1 MSKKN
6 ERWLASICGTTLAL
20 SSVLPILAGCD
31 RGASDEIG
39 AARKFSEAVVRNDQ
53 TGRDSMIATA
63 KFKEYFDNAY
73 VGHDMRIW
81 FGTFYDY
88 KEGHFSGTSSADVE
102 RDLKPDLQ
110 GALIDTTEIEETGMV
125 KVKPKDPSEDAA
137 FFWMVH
143 QRGKPWRVAV
153 VTKGE
158 TKVNFK

>member
-6 ERWLASICGTTLAL
+6 GRLLVSICGWPLVLSAL
-20 SSVLPILAGCD
+20 TPFLMSCD

-39 AARKFSEAVVRNDQ
+39 AARKFAEAVVRNNAKE
-53 TGRDSMIATA
+53 RDTMIATP
-63 KFKEYFDNAY
+63 KFKEYFDNEY
-73 VGHDMRIW
+73 VGHDMRMW

-88 KEGHFSGTSSADVE
+88 KEGHFKGSTSADVD
-102 RDLKPDLQ
+102 RDLKHDLE

-125 KVKPKDPSEDAA
+125 KVKSPNPGDDGAY
-137 FFWMVH
+137 FWMVH

-158 TKVNFK
+158 TRVNFK